1 MVREHWANCSAHDAA
16 CLPFGVV
23 SELRRKLGPIMT
35 LVLLLGM
42 GVDVW
47 TFDIRVRQSF
57 QARASVLLHSADSRL
72 GIIPSLRNTGS

>member
-42 GVDVW
+42 GVDVLAHSGFG
-47 TFDIRVRQSF
+47 TVSEL
-57 QARASVLLHSADSRL
+57 APTELASTVDSCCR
-72 GIIPSLRNTGS
+72 